1 MLSMT
6 LIKRCIDDAVN
17 IFSNKFTAFNIPTIR
32 VCPAS
37 RRKIVRDKILEEC
50 GIDKEDSYGTEAEV
64 ISGPLNTQIVVYQS
78 MMKYE
83 HQVYHAVWHEIGHI
97 VFGDEK
103 TFGVDLECDTRLRS
117 GYAVVNEFMAEFIAY
132 SVNGRKPFPMA
143 QRANIYLQMAFQEGI
158 VFPYWLSRYYAIIL
172 GDKTISVSDVDEGKN
187 YVSPE
192 VWKYIL
198 LIMNMLLEQVSTE
211 EFWKV
216 DNYFLEKA
224 GCFYDELFHI
234 VYSRGITF

>member
-6 LIKRCIDDAVN
+6 LIKKCIDDAVN
-17 IFSNKFTAFNIPTIR
+17 IFSEKFTAFDIPVIK

-37 RRKIVRDKILEEC
+37 RRKVVRDKILEEC
-50 GIDKEDSYGTEAEV
+50 GVYKEDSYGTEAEV
-64 ISGPLNTQIVVYQS
+64 ISGPLDTQIVVYQS
-78 MMKYE
+78 MIKYE
-83 HQVYHAVWHEIGHI
+83 HQVYHAVWHELGHI
-97 VFGDEK
+97 MFGSEK
-103 TFGVDLECDTRLRS
+103 KFGVDLECDTPLRS

-132 SVNGRKPFPMA
+132 SVNERKPFPTA

-172 GDKTISVSDVDEGKN
+172 GDETISVSDVDEGKN

-192 VWKYIL
+192 VWKYIM
-198 LIMNMLLEQVSTE
+198 LIMNLLLEQVSTE
-211 EFWKV
+211 GFWKV
-216 DNYFLEKA
+216 DNNYLEKA

-234 VYSRGITF
+234 VYCRGIMY